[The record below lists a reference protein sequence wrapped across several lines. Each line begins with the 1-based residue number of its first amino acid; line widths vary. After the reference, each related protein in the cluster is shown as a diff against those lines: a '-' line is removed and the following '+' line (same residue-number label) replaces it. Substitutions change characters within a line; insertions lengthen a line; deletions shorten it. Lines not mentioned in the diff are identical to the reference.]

1 MPIASFDDSLRLVA
15 DIGGTNARFALLR
28 GAYGVLEKERTLVT
42 ASYPGIDAAIE
53 DYLCQVEAE
62 MPLEAA
68 IAIANP
74 ITGDTVKMSNSPWSF
89 SIEEVRRKLGLGRLL
104 LLNDFTALAM
114 ALPAIPAAQ
123 LQQVGG
129 GAAAPDSPLA
139 LIGAGTGLGVSAL
152 IPYKNEWIPLSSEGG
167 HVSLCATSDREAAII
182 AATRLTHPHVS
193 AERLLSGMGLENLY
207 RAVVRLES
215 ATLESLSA
223 AQITERGLKGEDRF
237 CCEAL
242 DTFCAMLGSI
252 AGNLALTIGAR
263 GGLYIGGG
271 IVPRLGDYFA
281 RSRFRECFE
290 AKGRFESYVAA
301 IPTFTIHASNPA
313 LLGAAMSLGVM
324 PARPGSRAADE
335 PDHQNRYGMLKEHP

>member
-1 MPIASFDDSLRLVA
+1 MSIASFDNTLRLVA
-15 DIGGTNARFALLR
+15 DVGGTNARFALLR
-28 GAYGVLEKERTLVT
+28 GTYGLPEQEKTLAT

-53 DYLCQVEAE
+53 DYLRQVNVD

-74 ITGDTVKMSNSPWSF
+74 ITGDVVKMSNCHWTF
-89 SIEEVRRKLGLGRLL
+89 SIEAMRQRLGLTRLL

-129 GAAAPDSPLA
+129 GASVPNNTLA

-152 IPYKNEWIPLSSEGG
+152 IPYKNEWIPLSCEGG
-167 HVSLCATSDREAAII
+167 HVSVCAGCDREADII
-182 AATRLTHPHVS
+182 AMTRRTYPHVS
-193 AERLLSGMGLENLY
+193 AERLISGMGLENLY
-207 RAVVRLES
+207 RAIAQIEH
-215 ATLESLSA
+215 AAPENLSA
-223 AQITERGLKGEDRF
+223 AQVTERGLKAEDRF

-242 DTFCAMLGSI
+242 DTFCALLGSI
-252 AGNLALTIGAR
+252 AGNLALTLGAR

-281 RSRFRECFE
+281 RSRFRKCFE
-290 AKGRFESYVAA
+290 TKGRFESYVAA
-301 IPTFTIHASNPA
+301 IPTYVIRAANPA
-313 LLGAAMSLGVM
+313 LLGAAMSLGVS
-324 PARPGSRAADE
+324 PLPSESRSADE
-335 PDHQNRYGMLKEHP
+335 ALAS